1 MSSLPD
7 LVIRV
12 GQPTEELRYTV
23 RSLAKNLPHRNLWLA
38 GVEVPWL
45 NLPLIRVPQIP
56 GKYTHA
62 YQVLRA
68 ILTSQAL
75 TDDVIV
81 ADDDMVLLEP
91 LETLPAYHRG
101 PLSDLPKDRREQ
113 GIRDTIA
120 IVGQDAPCRDNHT
133 PSLVNRAELLAQLD
147 AIDLPQERKEHL
159 LWRTIHAN
167 GEPTYLPDAKVRR
180 EHEQPQALPWISTS
194 PNSWRGIAGEFIRA
208 QFGTPSNFETPPHP
222 S

>member
-23 RSLAKNLPHRNLWLA
+23 RSLSKNLPHRNLWLA

-45 NLPLIRVPQIP
+45 NLPLIHVPQVP
-56 GKYTHA
+56 GKYAHA

-91 LETLPAYHRG
+91 LVALPAYHRG
-101 PLSDLPKDRREQ
+101 PVKDLPQARRQQ
-113 GIRDTIA
+113 GIADTIA
-120 IVGQDAPCRDNHT
+120 TVGPDALCRDNHT
-133 PSLVNRAELLAQLD
+133 PSLVSRALLLNQLG
-147 AIDLPQERKEHL
+147 ATDLPDERKPGL
-159 LWRTIHAN
+159 LWRTLHAN

-180 EHEQPQALPWISTS
+180 EREQPQALPWISTC
-194 PNSWRGIAGEFIRA
+194 PTSWRGIAGELIRA
-208 QFGTPSNFETPPHP
+208 QFSEPSNFETPPHP
-222 S
+222 